1 MKIVGLTGGIGS
13 GKSTLM
19 QWFQK
24 QGVPCFESDAV
35 GRKLLDTDLR
45 EAVSEAFGAELY
57 LQTGSLDRKA
67 LAEKVF
73 ANPAALAKLNQI
85 VHPAV
90 AIAFED
96 FKKQHANA
104 PFVINEAAILFETGG
119 YKNCDVVILVTTPK
133 SDRIERIINRDG
145 STKAEVIKRMKNQ
158 WEDERKRKLADYVIE
173 NSTIKSAQK
182 QAAQILEKLDDAL

>member
-35 GRKLLDTDLR
+35 GRKLLNTDLR

-90 AIAFED
+90 AIVFED

-119 YKNCDVVILVTTPK
+119 YKNYDVVILVTAPK

>member
-73 ANPAALAKLNQI
+73 ANPTALAKLNQI

-90 AIAFED
+90 AIAFEN
-96 FKKQHANA
+96 FKKQHAKA

-119 YKNCDVVILVTTPK
+119 YKNCDIVILVTAPK
-133 SDRIERIINRDG
+133 SDRIERIIKRDG

-158 WEDERKRKLADYVIE
+158 WEDGRKRKLADHVIE
-173 NSTIKSAQK
+173 NSTIVSAQK
-182 QAAQILEKLDDAL
+182 QAAQILKKLNEAL

>member
-35 GRKLLDTDLR
+35 GRKLLETDLR

-119 YKNCDVVILVTTPK
+119 YKNYDVVILVTAPK

>member
-35 GRKLLDTDLR
+35 GRKLLETDLR